1 MKRCI
6 VIGSMPVDFDLKSI
20 IRSDDFIYCADGG
33 YVHAES
39 QDIEP
44 DIIIGDFDSS
54 SYPAQT
60 SAKVVKLPCEKDDTD
75 TYYIARQIVTE
86 GYTHAVFCGVTGGR
100 LDHTIANIQ
109 MLKFLEQNGV
119 DAVIVDKTTTINV
132 IANRSV
138 TLQPQNDRYF
148 SVFSLDNECTGV
160 SEKGGK
166 YRISDVKI
174 TNDFP
179 IGVSNEFKGEAVE
192 ISVKNGTLLIIT
204 TKKD

>member
-20 IRSDDFIYCADGG
+20 MQHDDFVFCADGG
-33 YVHAES
+33 YVHALK
-39 QDIEP
+39 QGITP
-44 DIIIGDFDSS
+44 DIIVGDFDSS
-54 SYPAQT
+54 VQPTEIS
-60 SAKVVKLPCEKDDTD
+60 SKVVKLPCEKDDTD
-75 TYYIARQIVTE
+75 TYYIARQVIAE

-100 LDHTIANIQ
+100 LDHTFANIQ

-119 DAVIVDKTTTINV
+119 DASIVDRDTTINV
-132 IANRSV
+132 ITNRSII
-138 TLQPQNDRYF
+138 LPPQNDRYF
-148 SVFSLDNECTGV
+148 SVFSLDEKCMGV

-166 YRISDVKI
+166 YQLFGVEIS
-174 TNDFP
+174 NDFP

-192 ISVKNGTLLIIT
+192 ISVKEGTLLIIT